1 MPRSPRGNFFCRHG
15 IPPIIYRERRRHG
28 CQLQRRP
35 PIRLLSHPSPPS
47 SLPLSTFAHVSAT
60 TFSLLFVRERSRAA
74 RIFHSTPAT
83 NYAITRKLA
92 PRVGSG
98 MGKSRFSRFDSE
110 WIFVVVLFIGD
121 LRSIK
126 IWCKYFLY
134 VWINFVKKKK
144 KMEKRCSRDS
154 IIRILKYIG
163 IYYVYRV
170 NSNCMKQAREKHFF
184 FFIIEL

>member
-144 KMEKRCSRDS
+144 KWKRGVLV
-154 IIRILKYIG
+154 IRL
-163 IYYVYRV
+163 YVYWNILEYITCIESIVIVWNR
-170 NSNCMKQAREKHFF
+170 RERNISFS
-184 FFIIEL
+184 LL